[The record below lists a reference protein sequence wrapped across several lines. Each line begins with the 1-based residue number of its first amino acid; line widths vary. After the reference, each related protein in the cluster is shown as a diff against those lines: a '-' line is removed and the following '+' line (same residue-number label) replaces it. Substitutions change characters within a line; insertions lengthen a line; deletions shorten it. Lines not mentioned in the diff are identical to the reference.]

1 MQIVAGEKP
10 SITLSPVHFG
20 STDPPNHALGRR
32 VPVIYSS
39 ACEYAIRA
47 ASHLALEA
55 RRSGKG
61 RVKLREL
68 AASEGLPPP
77 FLSTILNTLVG
88 AGILNSARGP
98 TGGYEL
104 ARPPEA
110 ITLYDIKAAV
120 DGVQAL
126 DACAVGLERCSD
138 EMPCPLHETWKPI
151 RERLRTYL
159 HETTLATMADA
170 RQGKAGRDPTS
181 ASATPDGSGTP

>member
-1 MQIVAGEKP
+1 M
-10 SITLSPVHFG
+10 
-20 STDPPNHALGRR
+20 
-32 VPVIYSS
+32 IYSS

-88 AGILNSARGP
+88 AGLLNSARGP

-104 ARPPEA
+104 ARPPET
-110 ITLYDIKAAV
+110 ITLYDIKEAV

-126 DACAVGLERCSD
+126 EACAVGLERCSD

-151 RERLRTYL
+151 RERLRAYL
-159 HETTLATMADA
+159 HETTLATMAEA
-170 RQGKAGRDPTS
+170 REGKAGRAS
-181 ASATPDGSGTP
+181 ASGALEGDGTP